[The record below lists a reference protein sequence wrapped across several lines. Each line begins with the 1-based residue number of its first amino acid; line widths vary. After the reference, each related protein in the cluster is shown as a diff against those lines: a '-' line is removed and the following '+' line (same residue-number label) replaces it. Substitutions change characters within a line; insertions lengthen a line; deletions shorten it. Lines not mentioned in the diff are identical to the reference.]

1 MSEPAIKDEIL
12 EEEEA
17 EQKETE
23 PRPEFIVDSDRKAD
37 WCLRQ
42 IKEKQD
48 EIDRWTEHYKQLA
61 QAITDQLNDDI
72 AFFSAQLERYLMR
85 QIDNKFT
92 KATKTQIS
100 YQLPAG
106 KLILKH
112 QEPEYKPNDEILVP
126 WLEQN
131 NPEFVKVKKTA
142 DWSGLKKTLTLNGDT
157 LITDDGEIVPGITV
171 TPREDKFM
179 VDTKKKEG
187 K

>member
-1 MSEPAIKDEIL
+1 MSEPAIRDDIL
-12 EEEEA
+12 EEKQE
-17 EQKETE
+17 
-23 PRPEFIVDSDRKAD
+23 RPEYIVDNDRKAD

-48 EIDRWTEHYKQLA
+48 EIERWTEHYKKLA

-72 AFFSAQLERYLMR
+72 AYFSAQLERYLYH
-85 QIDNKFT
+85 QIDGKFT
-92 KATKTQIS
+92 KSTKTQVS
-100 YQLPAG
+100 YALPTG

-112 QEPEYKPNDEILVP
+112 QEPEYKPDDEILVP

-131 NPEFVKVKKTA
+131 NPEYIKVKKTA
-142 DWSGLKKTLTLNGDT
+142 DWAGLKKTLTLNGDT
-157 LITDDGEIVPGITV
+157 LITEDGEIVPGIAV
-171 TPREDKFM
+171 TPRPDKFM